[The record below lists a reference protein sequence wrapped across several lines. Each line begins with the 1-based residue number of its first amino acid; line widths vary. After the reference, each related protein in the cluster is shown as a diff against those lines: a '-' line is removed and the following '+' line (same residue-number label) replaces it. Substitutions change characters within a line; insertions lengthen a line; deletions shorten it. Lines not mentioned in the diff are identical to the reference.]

1 VNVTNARIAGAE
13 VTFNAEGSLGSWKL
27 FIASGYTYVCPIDAD
42 AHPELS
48 RFVDATKYA
57 IKTFNT
63 LEPYADSP
71 LLKYRYRHMGKC
83 NVDVEHSSGFTFGAG
98 LRAYSYMER
107 VDTVF
112 SVFIPGLDH
121 FRQSNMHG
129 TAVVDLRLG
138 ACIRKRHKLV
148 VHCTNI
154 FNRFVVLRPA
164 KPEAPRGIGVQYEWV
179 F

>member
-1 VNVTNARIAGAE
+1 MTEFTFGGWGVSSDPLFGLGFKSVNVTNARIAGAE

-27 FIASGYTYVCPIDAD
+27 FIASGYTHVCPIDAD

-83 NVDVEHSSGFTFGAG
+83 NVDVEHASGLTFGAG
-98 LRAYSYMER
+98 LRAYSFMER
-107 VDTVF
+107 FHTRPRSF
-112 SVFIPGLDH
+112 PPNEYAWHCCHRLAPGGMHSKASQIGSALHQSIQSVC
-121 FRQSNMHG
+121 
-129 TAVVDLRLG
+129 
-138 ACIRKRHKLV
+138 CI
-148 VHCTNI
+148 
-154 FNRFVVLRPA
+154 
-164 KPEAPRGIGVQYEWV
+164 EAR
-179 F
+179 